1 MRIINRTM
9 TGLMALLCFLAVL
22 PLLFIFGEV
31 RMGYLWIFPKAA
43 HLSVGIGALRP
54 RPGELQAVLRRVMA
68 RYGLDLSGIPRS
80 ATIPLLSILFA
91 IGVLG
96 IPAVLLTKPS
106 PLTDEERELIA
117 THPELSTR
125 IGAPI
130 ERLEDVR
137 PIVRARHERFDGRG
151 YPDGLCAD
159 EIPIEARI
167 LHACDAFHTL
177 TTVRPYRA
185 RLPVEE
191 ARRRLAEGAG
201 TQFDPRVVEVC
212 LRLLETPGAGTVS
225 AVTESL

>member
-1 MRIINRTM
+1 MN
-9 TGLMALLCFLAVL
+9 A
-22 PLLFIFGEV
+22 P
-31 RMGYLWIFPKAA
+31 
-43 HLSVGIGALRP
+43 SRP
-54 RPGELQAVLRRVMA
+54 RAVAPAELASAVPTRPEEPPLENLEETLRTTAPPLAGAPELKTELAIRVGQGL
-68 RYGLDLSGIPRS
+68 GLDPQALQRLELG
-80 ATIPLLSILFA
+80 AHVLE

-201 TQFDPRVVEVC
+201 TQFDPRVVDVC